1 MLITFRALRVKI
13 PTEKATRHAR
23 TTNVTNIAAYVVKK
37 IK

>member
-1 MLITFRALRVKI
+1 MLITLRALRVKI

-23 TTNVTNIAAYVVKK
+23 KTNVTNIAAYVVKK